1 MKNIH
6 VIPTSSPSKIFYI
19 AENFHLEKGQLIE
32 PKSYHNVYITSD
44 EKTLASKG
52 DWYLGHPLYTSIHRW
67 HTDVS
72 KIDGKNV
79 FVNKIILTTDQELI
93 SDGVQAIDDE
103 FLEWFV
109 KNPSCEKVEVQKRY
123 SDFTVEPFIGYKII
137 ITQEEPKQEKWDKL
151 NKELDDALE
160 EAFGTSPS
168 NILDV
173 FENAK
178 LVLREHL
185 IANKEE
191 VVKDLEQMREW
202 SNTNKQET
210 LEEAA
215 IKYATNH
222 GMMAYVFPEKRESF
236 IDGAKWQAERMYS
249 EEETIQLLIKFN
261 QEIQEVENV
270 KDWFEQFKKK

>member
-44 EKTLASKG
+44 EKIKEGDYVIWNGKVYKDSKRSFTG
-52 DWYLGHPLYTSIHRW
+52 VDYSQC
-67 HTDVS
+67 
-72 KIDGKNV
+72 K
-79 FVNKIILTTDQELI
+79 KIILTTDVDLI
-93 SDGVQAIDDE
+93 ADGVQAIDDA

-109 KNPSCEKVEVQKRY
+109 KNPSCEEVEVQKRY

>member
-1 MKNIH
+1 MK
-6 VIPTSSPSKIFYI
+6 VIK
-19 AENFHLEKGQLIE
+19 HKD
-32 PKSYHNVYITSD
+32 K
-44 EKTLASKG
+44 
-52 DWYLGHPLYTSIHRW
+52 WYLQSDTGYKEILLS
-67 HTDVS
+67 TD
-72 KIDGKNV
+72 
-79 FVNKIILTTDQELI
+79 TELQK
-93 SDGVQAIDDE
+93 DGVQSIDDT

-109 KNPSCEKVEVQKRY
+109 KNPSCEFVETVKVPYFDESGY
-123 SDFTVEPFIGYKII
+123 SYLVGIP
-137 ITQEEPKQEKWDKL
+137 QEEPKQEKWDKL

-249 EEETIQLLIKFN
+249 EEEVKNI
-261 QEIQEVENV
+261 VEEARWQVPATGNPREFT
-270 KDWFEQFKKK
+270 KNFDKWFEQFKKK

>member
-1 MKNIH
+1 MRNLH
-6 VIPTSSPSKIFYI
+6 LIPTDGIGKIFYI

-32 PKSYHNVYITSD
+32 PKSYYHIYITSD
-44 EKTLASKG
+44 DYPLDGEISMVAGNHLSKFNSKF
-52 DWYLGHPLYTSIHRW
+52 TSMKEVEAQWR
-67 HTDVS
+67 
-72 KIDGKNV
+72 
-79 FVNKIILTTDQELI
+79 KIILTTDQDLI
-93 SDGVQAIDDE
+93 ADGVQAIDDV

-109 KNPSCEKVEVQKRY
+109 KNPTYKFIKTKRIT
-123 SDFTVEPFIGYKII
+123 SFTNGRGYVFLGYTII
-137 ITQEEPKQEKWDKL
+137 IPQEEPKQEKWDKL

-215 IKYATNH
+215 
-222 GMMAYVFPEKRESF
+222 EKRIPTSPKVWDLTETRRSDF
-236 IDGAKWQAERMYS
+236 KAGAKWMLEKLQDFDTWKEWKDITFKS
-249 EEETIQLLIKFN
+249 E
-261 QEIQEVENV
+261 
-270 KDWFEQFKKK
+270 

>member
-1 MKNIH
+1 MK
-6 VIPTSSPSKIFYI
+6 VIK
-19 AENFHLEKGQLIE
+19 HKD
-32 PKSYHNVYITSD
+32 K
-44 EKTLASKG
+44 
-52 DWYLGHPLYTSIHRW
+52 WYLQSETGYKEILLS
-67 HTDVS
+67 TDA
-72 KIDGKNV
+72 K
-79 FVNKIILTTDQELI
+79 LI
-93 SDGVQAIDDE
+93 ADGVQSIDDK

-109 KNPSCEKVEVQKRY
+109 KNPSCEEVEVEKMVNMIQ
-123 SDFTVEPFIGYKII
+123 FTSRQFIYKII

-249 EEETIQLLIKFN
+249 EEDMFEFSQWISHEDWVYLPSKGYWVNEEQEELEQKLSSKEILN
-261 QEIQEVENV
+261 Q
-270 KDWFEQFKKK
+270 WFEQFKKK